1 MEGFIEIVEIEVG
14 LELRCNSSL
23 EDFRQVGEVG
33 DGLVVVGDVG
43 VKTRFF
49 QYGGDSGKLEW
60 GGGYKTRGQ
69 RGVDDVG
76 DERGERGEA
85 GLD

>member
-1 MEGFIEIVEIEVG
+1 MQQ
-14 LELRCNSSL
+14 LSL
-23 EDFRQVGEVG
+23 FRQVGEVG
-33 DGLVVVGDVG
+33 DRPVVVGDVG

-49 QYGGDSGKLEW
+49 QYGGDSGELEW
-60 GGGYKTRGQ
+60 GWYKARGQ

>member
-60 GGGYKTRGQ
+60 GGVQ
-69 RGVDDVG
+69 D
-76 DERGERGEA
+76 
-85 GLD
+85 